1 MRAKELTING
11 TLYQYRQQYLKEDEL
26 WECAFVDVHGNM
38 SEVDSGK
45 LISYV
50 EVLSVAKKE
59 LEGLIKDNEPEY
71 DVANEVVLWKN
82 LDAETQLKIRV
93 LATKIQSE
101 EMSEWH
107 SYDEDYRKWRMRMHA
122 YTGMWFTKSQYHNLY
137 RRLYGKTILTG

>member
-1 MRAKELTING
+1 MGAKELTING
-11 TLYQYRQQYLKEDEL
+11 TRYQYRQQYLKEDEL

-71 DVANEVVLWKN
+71 GVANEVVLWKN
-82 LDAETQLKIRV
+82 LDAETQRKIRV
-93 LATKIQSE
+93 LVKKIQSE

-107 SYDEDYRKWRMRMHA
+107 SYDED
-122 YTGMWFTKSQYHNLY
+122 
-137 RRLYGKTILTG
+137 